1 MSRIRA
7 DKFVNRAAT
16 GAPELTYG
24 AQVVTGYGITGAG
37 GINITGVATAN
48 SFSGGWSGALSL
60 TDTTASSSTSTG
72 ALIVSGGA
80 GIAKSVYVGGNLDV
94 TGAVSVGGTVTY
106 EDVTNVDSIGV
117 VTARLGVIATAGRG
131 VEITA
136 GGLNVTAGIA
146 TFKGVGNFD
155 AEVTAAGGVDVA
167 GGVKVGAAL
176 TVVGALDVD
185 GATTLDAVT
194 IAEEV
199 TASGGI
205 DVTGGV
211 KVGAALTVVGAL
223 DVDGVTTLDAVTV
236 GETLAITQET
246 TASGGVDINGGLD
259 VAGVGTF
266 ATGVKLTGGAI
277 TAGTGATIFSPAS
290 NVITAG
296 TASTE
301 VVRINAN
308 AGILLNNGILA
319 ERVKIDSDSINSDK
333 FIRLQDGM
341 VHYRSSAVGAAS
353 VKPDIVS
360 TTGIN
365 TDMGIGDTIAV
376 TLITVAGNTAHFV
389 SSVAIDGRTT
399 GISTYWTG
407 GSIPTAGGGS
417 NVDIYAFNILKTADN
432 TFTVIAN
439 QTMTS

>member
-1 MSRIRA
+1 MA
-7 DKFVNRAAT
+7 DRFPLIANSSANQIQELASGDTLDLTGNNVDNAVNVKAT
-16 GAPELTYG
+16 GI
-24 AQVVTGYGITGAG
+24 VTFSNATDSTSSTTGAV
-37 GINITGVATAN
+37 II
-48 SFSGGWSGALSL
+48 SGG
-60 TDTTASSSTSTG
+60 
-72 ALIVSGGA
+72 V
-80 GIAKSVYVGGNLDV
+80 GIAKSLFVGNNV
-94 TGAVSVGGTVTY
+94 TIGGTVTY
-106 EDVTNVDSIGV
+106 EDVTNVDSVGII
-117 VTARLGVIATAGRG
+117 TAQTGVIITAGRG
-131 VEITA
+131 LQVTA
-136 GGLNVTAGIA
+136 GGLNVDAGIG
-146 TFKGVGNFD
+146 TFD
-155 AEVTAAGGVDVA
+155 AG
-167 GGVKVGAAL
+167 L
-176 TVVGALDVD
+176 
-185 GATTLDAVT
+185 AV
-194 IAEEV
+194 
-199 TASGGI
+199 
-205 DVTGGV
+205 
-211 KVGAALTVVGAL
+211 
-223 DVDGVTTLDAVTV
+223 
-236 GETLAITQET
+236 
-246 TASGGVDINGGLD
+246 
-259 VAGVGTF
+259 
-266 ATGVKLTGGAI
+266 
-277 TAGTGATIFSPAS
+277 GTGATIFSPAT

-376 TLITVAGNTAHFV
+376 TLITVAGNTSHFV

-407 GSIPTAGGGS
+407 GSTPDAGGGS

-439 QTMTS
+439 QTLTSA